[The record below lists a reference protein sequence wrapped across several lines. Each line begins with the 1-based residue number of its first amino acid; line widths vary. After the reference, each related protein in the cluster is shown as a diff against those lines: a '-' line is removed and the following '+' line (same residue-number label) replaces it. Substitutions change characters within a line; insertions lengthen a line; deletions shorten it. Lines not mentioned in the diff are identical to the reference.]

1 MIHYTDVER
10 IAKGEGLWKPSQIED
25 AYQWLLKAIDH
36 QNKFIADLQSGE
48 LRKERI
54 GRMVFARPGQ
64 ESTKIDLEKE
74 VNQEVKKLQK
84 YQAMLASVEAN
95 LDLKQYLVWYE
106 KSNGFISSSGN
117 EYVMASSEEKAILR
131 VEGGKMAK
139 LAGDK
144 WESLQLMKNF
154 LR

>member
-1 MIHYTDVER
+1 
-10 IAKGEGLWKPSQIED
+10 
-25 AYQWLLKAIDH
+25 
-36 QNKFIADLQSGE
+36 
-48 LRKERI
+48 
-54 GRMVFARPGQ
+54 MVFARPGQ
-64 ESTKIDLEKE
+64 ESTKVDLEKE
-74 VNQEVKKLQK
+74 VNQEVEKLQK